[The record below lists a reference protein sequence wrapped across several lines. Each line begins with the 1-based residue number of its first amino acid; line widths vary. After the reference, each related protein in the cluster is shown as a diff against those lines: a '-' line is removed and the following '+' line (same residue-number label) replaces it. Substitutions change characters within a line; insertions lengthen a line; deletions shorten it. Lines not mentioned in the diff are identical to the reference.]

1 MGVFVVGRDEAYV
14 SVAKRVH
21 APSCCGGKGLR
32 ILAPC
37 LTVELCSGHLPAA
50 RNRLFFLL
58 IARWPVAFGDVDWV
72 KLLVAHRAAFLRTS
86 LHMEHVAMLRLRKA
100 RSQDS

>member
-1 MGVFVVGRDEAYV
+1 MFVVGRDEAYV

-21 APSCCGGKGLR
+21 APSCGGGKGLGV
-32 ILAPC
+32 LAPG
-37 LTVELCSGHLPAA
+37 LAVELRACDLAA
-50 RNRLFFLL
+50 TWHRLLLLL